1 MAAWHR
7 IQLKLMVIMRMLKG
21 SRFESHL
28 DIVADVV
35 GVAHGGLAQDI
46 RGSTLNRL
54 HHSLQEIKARVRFIY
69 KFTIRGHRRRIYTEE
84 KEKVVD
90 AV

>member
-28 DIVADVV
+28 DIVADVE
-35 GVAHGGLAQDI
+35 GVAHGGLAKD
-46 RGSTLNRL
+46 T
-54 HHSLQEIKARVRFIY
+54 
-69 KFTIRGHRRRIYTEE
+69 T
-84 KEKVVD
+84 
-90 AV
+90 